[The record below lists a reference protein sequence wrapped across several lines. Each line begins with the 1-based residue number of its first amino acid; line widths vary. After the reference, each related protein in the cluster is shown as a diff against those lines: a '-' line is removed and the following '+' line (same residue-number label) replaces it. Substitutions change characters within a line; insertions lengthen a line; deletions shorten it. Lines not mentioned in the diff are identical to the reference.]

1 MEYTAVT
8 VQREGGYAVLTFNQP
23 KSMNALSEQMVKEA
37 CAAIDELEQ
46 DKDISVII
54 LTGEGKAFVAGGDV
68 GYMKDMGPAEAMA
81 YSAFSNSFCERL
93 VKSSKVIIAAINGL
107 CLGGGCEI
115 ALACDLRIAS
125 EKAKFGFPEIKL
137 GILPGCG
144 GTQRLSRLVGS
155 GRAKELIFTGK
166 TIGAGEALNYGLVN
180 RVTPAEEILSDACA
194 LATDLSKLGAV
205 ALAHAKDCIDKS
217 GELSVEAGIR
227 YERQAFGL
235 CFATEDQKEGMAAFV
250 ERRESCFK
258 GK

>member
-8 VQREGGYAVLTFNQP
+8 LERQGGYAVLTFNQP
-23 KSMNALSEQMVKEA
+23 KSMNALSEQLVKDA
-37 CAAIDELEQ
+37 CAAMDELEQ
-46 DKDISVII
+46 DNSISAVV
-54 LTGEGKAFVAGGDV
+54 LTGAGKAFVAGGDV
-68 GYMKDMGPAEAMA
+68 GYMKDMCPTEAMA
-81 YSAFSNSFCERL
+81 YSAFSNGLCERL
-93 VKSSKVIIAAINGL
+93 VKSSKIIIAAINGL

-115 ALACDLRIAS
+115 ALSCDLRIAS

-144 GTQRLSRLVGS
+144 GTQRLARMVGS

-166 TIGAGEALNYGLVN
+166 TISADDAARIGLVN
-180 RVTPAEEILSDACA
+180 EVTPADDILSAACT
-194 LATDLSKLGAV
+194 LAADLSKLGAI

-217 GELSVEAGIR
+217 GELSVESGIK

-250 ERRESCFK
+250 ERREPQFK
-258 GK
+258 GR